1 MCVSLVLFLG
11 TSLPQKVLGT
21 TEEISGKKNT
31 EDTISVASSLHSSPP
46 ASPQG
51 SPRKGYTLMP
61 SAKSDNLSDS
71 SHSEI
76 SSRSSI
82 VSNCSVDSMS
92 AALQDERCSSQ
103 AVMVPESTG
112 TLEKTEH
119 SSGTGDH
126 SQLGPG

>member
-51 SPRKGYTLMP
+51 SPRKGRTEQFKLVLVLPNNTL
-61 SAKSDNLSDS
+61 
-71 SHSEI
+71 
-76 SSRSSI
+76 
-82 VSNCSVDSMS
+82 
-92 AALQDERCSSQ
+92 
-103 AVMVPESTG
+103 
-112 TLEKTEH
+112 
-119 SSGTGDH
+119 
-126 SQLGPG
+126 